1 MLASLKNLLSEQF
14 SLDTANDADNT
25 QHALGV
31 ATAAL
36 AMDIA
41 RVDNS
46 FDEAERRHII
56 DAISR
61 QFSFSEE
68 ETKKLIEL
76 ADDKLEQSVS
86 LHDFTRALN
95 NSLDRDEKIQIVR
108 LLWDV
113 AWADNKLDKY
123 EEYFIRKMA
132 DLLYVSH
139 ADYIRVKLAAEE
151 ARQAV

>member
-1 MLASLKNLLSEQF
+1 MLASLKNFLSEQF
-14 SLDTANDADNT
+14 SLDTTDEGDET

-41 RVDNS
+41 RADNS
-46 FDEAERRHII
+46 VDESERRHII
-56 DAISR
+56 AAISE

-86 LHDFTRALN
+86 LYDFTRQLN
-95 NSLDRDEKIQIVR
+95 DGLDRNEKIQIVR

-113 AWADNKLDKY
+113 AWADNELNKY
-123 EEYFIRKMA
+123 EEYFIRKIA